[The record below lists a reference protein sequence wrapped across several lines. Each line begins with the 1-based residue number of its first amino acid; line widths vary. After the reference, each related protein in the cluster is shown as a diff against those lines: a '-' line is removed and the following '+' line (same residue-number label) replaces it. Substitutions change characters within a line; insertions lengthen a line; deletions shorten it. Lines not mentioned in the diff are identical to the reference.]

1 MRTKKEAQKASF
13 SWLNCRDSKGG
24 PECSA
29 LAQTPLKIQSNCLRN
44 PPLSESAGMR
54 TKKRGSKSLFF
65 LVELPGLEPRTTEP
79 KSAVLPLHHSSI
91 RCSKATAKVAKK
103 SEFAKTTPRNRDFA
117 SEIDLFSH
125 CARLEILLL
134 RTTPL
139 CTTINIPLSFEIV
152 CPQVRAHA
160 FVFFKEKL

>member
-1 MRTKKEAQKASF
+1 MHSICIYPILFECGDITAQSLSLFYKQPQKKEIT
-13 SWLNCRDSKGG
+13 
-24 PECSA
+24 EV
-29 LAQTPLKIQSNCLRN
+29 ISN
-44 PPLSESAGMR
+44 E
-54 TKKRGSKSLFF
+54 
-65 LVELPGLEPRTTEP
+65 VELPGFEPRTTEP

-134 RTTPL
+134 RITPL
-139 CTTINIPLSFEIV
+139 CTTINIPLSFEIE